1 MAKLIIALLAVATA
15 WTPARFTKT
24 PTKLHAAT
32 LEREAKVAEAVD
44 AEVDKLVVTPAI
56 EKAVTELV
64 DEECDVVE
72 PEPECLDEETKE
84 ETKSL
89 FRRLMRSSVSGP
101 SGKSATAADIID
113 GEMLEKGWEKRGGR
127 GSLRRNLE
135 VWKALARCAFKVLK
149 ARKGTS
155 EDKTAAATFARDRL
169 LTLGP
174 TFVKLGQVLSTRT
187 DVLPSEYIDVL
198 KSLQDDVPAFSGER
212 AASIVAK
219 ELGVSSV
226 DEVFSE
232 FSKEPIAAASLGQVH
247 LGTLKKNGQKVAVK
261 VQRAGLRELFATDL
275 KNLRKLCEL
284 LDSVDPKSD
293 GADRSYIDVFDESEK
308 LLYEEIDY
316 LNEAKNADRFREQ
329 FANDP
334 QVRVPEMI
342 YEYSTPKVLTM
353 EFIES
358 FKLTDIARVEAE
370 GLDRKDLAKRVAD
383 TFLYQIVDTAYF
395 HCDPHPG
402 NLAVDTKGNL
412 VYYDFGMMDELSPNV
427 KAGFKEFCF
436 ALFEGGPMIDDI
448 QLGVKAKQLVDA
460 VETAGVLAKGADRL
474 SSEQLAR
481 YFIRAFK
488 DKQLGKDR
496 SDGPGIKSTL
506 GTELQALTESQV
518 FRFPSTFTF
527 IFRAIASIDGIGKGL
542 DEDYDLGEFA
552 QPFVTKLIDKVKYGG
567 DGLKKSTAVFGKAT
581 GLNAEDVN
589 TALTQPRKIAYLEE
603 TMRAIEQ
610 GQLKIRVRSLEN
622 EMALTRLGTQSS
634 GMTNL
639 LLSSLVLNVA
649 SVAKLAR
656 IPQLGLF
663 GIAGLLGFS
672 GLSSLLKL
680 SALDKK
686 AAKYTS
692 KEFNS

>member
-15 WTPARFTKT
+15 WNPVRYAKT
-24 PTKLHAAT
+24 ATKLHAAT

-44 AEVDKLVVTPAI
+44 AEVDKLVVAPAI

-64 DEECDVVE
+64 DEECDVIE
-72 PEPECLDEETKE
+72 PEPECLDEEKKE
-84 ETKSL
+84 ETKGL
-89 FRRLMRSSVSGP
+89 LRRLMRSSVSGP

-219 ELGVSSV
+219 ELGVASV
-226 DEVFSE
+226 DEVFSD

-247 LGTLKKNGQKVAVK
+247 LGTLKKTGQKVAVK

-329 FANDP
+329 FASDP

-342 YEYSTPKVLTM
+342 YEYVYQRPHCDAVDAAMAYQPHAVGATPRRRVREIYTSPPRRRRDYRELTLYTTRRYSTPKVLTM

-436 ALFEGGPMIDDI
+436 ALFEGAISAFCSVEAPSLFQYDSWPSHDD
-448 QLGVKAKQLVDA
+448 V
-460 VETAGVLAKGADRL
+460 
-474 SSEQLAR
+474 
-481 YFIRAFK
+481 
-488 DKQLGKDR
+488 
-496 SDGPGIKSTL
+496 
-506 GTELQALTESQV
+506 
-518 FRFPSTFTF
+518 
-527 IFRAIASIDGIGKGL
+527 
-542 DEDYDLGEFA
+542 
-552 QPFVTKLIDKVKYGG
+552 GG
-567 DGLKKSTAVFGKAT
+567 FF
-581 GLNAEDVN
+581 
-589 TALTQPRKIAYLEE
+589 
-603 TMRAIEQ
+603 
-610 GQLKIRVRSLEN
+610 
-622 EMALTRLGTQSS
+622 
-634 GMTNL
+634 
-639 LLSSLVLNVA
+639 SSLRPFGPLRGRRGVSESAVA
-649 SVAKLAR
+649 AMA
-656 IPQLGLF
+656 
-663 GIAGLLGFS
+663 
-672 GLSSLLKL
+672 
-680 SALDKK
+680 
-686 AAKYTS
+686 
-692 KEFNS
+692 

>member
-1 MAKLIIALLAVATA
+1 M
-15 WTPARFTKT
+15 
-24 PTKLHAAT
+24 
-32 LEREAKVAEAVD
+32 
-44 AEVDKLVVTPAI
+44 
-56 EKAVTELV
+56 
-64 DEECDVVE
+64 
-72 PEPECLDEETKE
+72 
-84 ETKSL
+84 
-89 FRRLMRSSVSGP
+89 
-101 SGKSATAADIID
+101 
-113 GEMLEKGWEKRGGR
+113 
-127 GSLRRNLE
+127 
-135 VWKALARCAFKVLK
+135 
-149 ARKGTS
+149 
-155 EDKTAAATFARDRL
+155 
-169 LTLGP
+169 
-174 TFVKLGQVLSTRT
+174 
-187 DVLPSEYIDVL
+187 
-198 KSLQDDVPAFSGER
+198 
-212 AASIVAK
+212 
-219 ELGVSSV
+219 
-226 DEVFSE
+226 
-232 FSKEPIAAASLGQVH
+232 
-247 LGTLKKNGQKVAVK
+247 
-261 VQRAGLRELFATDL
+261 
-275 KNLRKLCEL
+275 
-284 LDSVDPKSD
+284 
-293 GADRSYIDVFDESEK
+293 
-308 LLYEEIDY
+308 
-316 LNEAKNADRFREQ
+316 
-329 FANDP
+329 
-334 QVRVPEMI
+334 
-342 YEYSTPKVLTM
+342 
-353 EFIES
+353 
-358 FKLTDIARVEAE
+358 
-370 GLDRKDLAKRVAD
+370 AD

-402 NLAVDTKGNL
+402 NLAVDTSGNL

-506 GTELQALTESQV
+506 GTELQSLTESQV
-518 FRFPSTFTF
+518 FRFPSTFTY

-567 DGLKKSTAVFGKAT
+567 DNSKKSLAVFGKAT

-603 TMRAIEQ
+603 TMRSIEQ

-663 GIAGLLGFS
+663 GMGLLVLR
-672 GLSSLLKL
+672 LSSLHLHRRWTRRRRRRVVTLLPDYTHIFCSGGVYIRGRWCAKGGETLASL
-680 SALDKK
+680 SSGPREQRLH
-686 AAKYTS
+686 
-692 KEFNS
+692 NSTFRGTTIVTVLSVGGVGVPIPEILVCHCCASSQKVSCRFCAW